1 MSVIIGGAFAGLG
14 GSYIALVT
22 TGSSED
28 IAAGQGWIAL
38 SRNLRQMETFW
49 IVLGLLFTEWSMQ
62 LH

>member
-22 TGSSED
+22 TGSFSED

-38 SRNLRQMETFW
+38 AVIFGRWRPF
-49 IVLGLLFTEWSMQ
+49 G
-62 LH
+62 